1 MFSLY
6 VGRYSINMMLQKDD
20 CLEGRGMK
28 IMIVEDDLTIR
39 DMVGETLEKWG
50 FETVKIEEFDQ
61 IMQVFLNHDP
71 HLVIMDINLPSFDGF
86 YWCNKI
92 REISKVPMIFLSS
105 RDTPMD
111 IVMSMNM
118 GGDDYIQKPF
128 HMDVLIAKINALLRR
143 TYSYMETQSQ
153 TMEHDGI
160 ILNLENG
167 EVLHGDRKSELT
179 KTEFLILKN
188 LMKNKGIIVSRTKMM
203 RSLWKNENFVDE
215 NTLTVNIARLRK
227 KLVELGKEHFITT
240 KKGQG
245 YIIQ

>member
-39 DMVGETLEKWG
+39 DMVGEALEKWG
-50 FETVKIEEFDQ
+50 FETVKIEDFDQ

-143 TYSYMETQSQ
+143 TYSYMKTQSQ

-179 KTEFLILKN
+179 KTEFLILKI

>member
-1 MFSLY
+1 
-6 VGRYSINMMLQKDD
+6 
-20 CLEGRGMK
+20 MK

-39 DMVGETLEKWG
+39 DMVGEALEKWG
-50 FETVKIEEFDQ
+50 FETIKIEDFDQ

-179 KTEFLILKN
+179 KTEFLILKI
-188 LMKNKGIIVSRTKMM
+188 LMQNKGTIVNRRKMM
-203 RSLWKNENFVDE
+203 RSLWKDENFVDE

-227 KLVELGKEHFITT
+227 KLAELGKEYFITT

>member
-6 VGRYSINMMLQKDD
+6 IGRYSINMMLQKDD

-39 DMVGETLEKWG
+39 DMVGEALEKWG
-50 FETVKIEEFDQ
+50 FETVKIEDFDQ

-179 KTEFLILKN
+179 KTEFLILKI

>member
-1 MFSLY
+1 MI
-6 VGRYSINMMLQKDD
+6 V
-20 CLEGRGMK
+20 EGRGMK

-39 DMVGETLEKWG
+39 DMVGEALEKWG
-50 FETVKIEEFDQ
+50 FETIKIEDFDQ

-179 KTEFLILKN
+179 KTEFLILKI
-188 LMKNKGIIVSRTKMM
+188 LMQNKGTIVNRRKMM
-203 RSLWKNENFVDE
+203 RSLWKDENFVDE

-227 KLVELGKEHFITT
+227 KLAELGKEYFITT

>member
-6 VGRYSINMMLQKDD
+6 VGRYSINMMLKKDD

-39 DMVGETLEKWG
+39 DMVGEALEKWG
-50 FETVKIEEFDQ
+50 FETVKIEDFDQ

-179 KTEFLILKN
+179 KTEFLILKI

>member
-1 MFSLY
+1 
-6 VGRYSINMMLQKDD
+6 MLKKDD

-39 DMVGETLEKWG
+39 DMVGETLEKWD
-50 FETVKIEEFDQ
+50 FETVKIEDFDQ

-111 IVMSMNM
+111 IVMSINM

-143 TYSYMETQSQ
+143 TYSYMETQSK
-153 TMEHDGI
+153 TIEHDGI

-167 EVLHGDRKSELT
+167 EALHGDRKSELT
-179 KTEFLILKN
+179 KTEFLILKI
-188 LMKNKGIIVSRTKMM
+188 LMKNKGTIVSRTKMM
-203 RSLWKNENFVDE
+203 RTLWKNENFVDE

-227 KLVELGKEHFITT
+227 KLAELGKEHFIMT

>member
-6 VGRYSINMMLQKDD
+6 IGRYSINMMLQKDD

-39 DMVGETLEKWG
+39 DMVGEALEKWG
-50 FETVKIEEFDQ
+50 FETVKIEDFDQ
-61 IMQVFLNHDP
+61 IIQVFLNHDP

-128 HMDVLIAKINALLRR
+128 HTDVLIAKINALLRR
-143 TYSYMETQSQ
+143 TYSYMKTQSQ

-179 KTEFLILKN
+179 KTEFLILKI

-240 KKGQG
+240 KKGKG

>member
-1 MFSLY
+1 MFSLH

-39 DMVGETLEKWG
+39 DMVGEALEKWG
-50 FETVKIEEFDQ
+50 FETVKIEDFDQ

-179 KTEFLILKN
+179 KTEFLILKI

>member
-39 DMVGETLEKWG
+39 DMVGEALEKWG
-50 FETVKIEEFDQ
+50 FETVKIEDFDQ

-179 KTEFLILKN
+179 KTEFLILKI

>member
-6 VGRYSINMMLQKDD
+6 FGRYSINMMLQKDD

-39 DMVGETLEKWG
+39 DIVGEALEKWG
-50 FETVKIEEFDQ
+50 FETVKIEDFDQ

-128 HMDVLIAKINALLRR
+128 HMDVLLAKINALLRR

-167 EVLHGDRKSELT
+167 EVLHEDRKSELT
-179 KTEFLILKN
+179 KTEFLILKI

-203 RSLWKNENFVDE
+203 RSLWKNENFVDG

>member
-6 VGRYSINMMLQKDD
+6 VGRYSINMMLQKDN
-20 CLEGRGMK
+20 CLEGKGMK
-28 IMIVEDDLTIR
+28 IMIVEDDSTIR

-50 FETVKIEEFDQ
+50 FETVKIEDFDQ

-160 ILNLENG
+160 ILNLESG
-167 EVLHGDRKSELT
+167 EVLHGDRKLELT
-179 KTEFLILKN
+179 KTEFLILKI
-188 LMKNKGIIVSRTKMM
+188 LMKNKGSIVSRTKMM
-203 RSLWKNENFVDE
+203 RSLWKNENFVEE

>member
-1 MFSLY
+1 
-6 VGRYSINMMLQKDD
+6 MMLKYDA
-20 CLEGRGMK
+20 CLEEIGMK

-39 DMVGETLEKWG
+39 DMVGEALEKWG
-50 FETVKIEEFDQ
+50 FETIKIEDFDQ
-61 IMQVFLNHDP
+61 IMQVFLNYDP

-92 REISKVPMIFLSS
+92 REVSKVPMIFLSS

-128 HMDVLIAKINALLRR
+128 YMDVLIAKMNALLRR
-143 TYSYMETQSQ
+143 TYSYLETHSK

-160 ILNLENG
+160 VLNLDDG
-167 EVLHGDRKSELT
+167 EVLHGDQKSDLT
-179 KTEFLILKN
+179 KTEFLILKI
-188 LMKNKGIIVSRTKMM
+188 LMQNKGTIVNRRKMM
-203 RSLWKNENFVDE
+203 RSLWKDENFVDE

-227 KLVELGKEHFITT
+227 KLAELGKEYFITT

>member
-1 MFSLY
+1 
-6 VGRYSINMMLQKDD
+6 MLKKDD

-28 IMIVEDDLTIR
+28 IMIVEDDLTIH

-50 FETVKIEEFDQ
+50 FETVKIEDFDQ

-143 TYSYMETQSQ
+143 TYSYMETQSK
-153 TMEHDGI
+153 TIEHDGI

-167 EVLHGDRKSELT
+167 EALHGDRKSELT
-179 KTEFLILKN
+179 KTEFLILKI
-188 LMKNKGIIVSRTKMM
+188 LMKNKGTIVSRTKMM

-227 KLVELGKEHFITT
+227 KLAELGKEHFIMT

>member
-20 CLEGRGMK
+20 CLEGKGMK

-50 FETVKIEEFDQ
+50 FETVKIEDFDQ

-179 KTEFLILKN
+179 KTEFLILKI

-227 KLVELGKEHFITT
+227 NLLNLEKNTLLQLRKDKVI
-240 KKGQG
+240 
-245 YIIQ
+245 

>member
-1 MFSLY
+1 
-6 VGRYSINMMLQKDD
+6 
-20 CLEGRGMK
+20 
-28 IMIVEDDLTIR
+28 
-39 DMVGETLEKWG
+39 
-50 FETVKIEEFDQ
+50 
-61 IMQVFLNHDP
+61 
-71 HLVIMDINLPSFDGF
+71 
-86 YWCNKI
+86 
-92 REISKVPMIFLSS
+92 
-105 RDTPMD
+105 
-111 IVMSMNM
+111 MSMNM

-179 KTEFLILKN
+179 KTEFLILKI